1 MFERLNKIVKES
13 EQAFLAY
20 GLNENALKD
29 AMHEAT
35 GVIVDVLKSQLE
47 HGKAKDLMS
56 SFTGKQSNYQGLT
69 KAMINK
75 YSHRLN
81 RYFNLSIADAKD
93 LSEQVIPVVMSKF
106 VKQTMESKK
115 EENGIFTL
123 MNWLSGN
130 TVNFENFFLK
140 LNVVQVA

>member
-1 MFERLNKIVKES
+1 MFEKLNQIVKES
-13 EQAFLAY
+13 EQVFLASD
-20 GLNENALKD
+20 LSQTAMKD
-29 AMHEAT
+29 AMNEAT
-35 GVIVDVLKSQLE
+35 AVIVDVLKSQLD

-56 SFTGKQSNYQGLT
+56 SFMGKQSNHQSLT
-69 KAMINK
+69 NAMINK

-81 RYFNLSIADAKD
+81 SYFNLSINDAKD
-93 LSEQVIPVVMSKF
+93 LSEKVIPVIMNKF
-106 VKQTMESKK
+106 VQQTMENKK

-140 LNVVQVA
+140 LNLVQVA

>member
-1 MFERLNKIVKES
+1 MFEKLNQIVKES
-13 EQAFLAY
+13 EQTFAASKI
-20 GLNENALKD
+20 GQSALKD

-35 GVIVDVLKSQLE
+35 GVIVDVLKSQLD

-56 SFTGKQSNYQGLT
+56 YFMGKSNYQDLT
-69 KAMINK
+69 KTMVNK

-81 RYFNLSIADAKD
+81 RYFNLSIDDAND
-93 LSEQVIPVVMSKF
+93 LSEKIIPVVMNKF
-106 VKQTMESKK
+106 VKQTMENKK
-115 EENGIFTL
+115 EENGIFNL

-130 TVNFENFFLK
+130 TVNFENFFLR

>member
-1 MFERLNKIVKES
+1 MFEKLNQIVKES
-13 EQAFLAY
+13 EQAFLASD
-20 GLNENALKD
+20 LSETALKD

-35 GVIVDVLKSQLE
+35 GVIVDVLKSQLD

-56 SFTGKQSNYQGLT
+56 SFTGRPSNYQGLT

-75 YSHRLN
+75 YAHRLN
-81 RYFNLSIADAKD
+81 RYFNLSINDAKN
-93 LSEQVIPVVMSKF
+93 LSEQVIPVVMNKF